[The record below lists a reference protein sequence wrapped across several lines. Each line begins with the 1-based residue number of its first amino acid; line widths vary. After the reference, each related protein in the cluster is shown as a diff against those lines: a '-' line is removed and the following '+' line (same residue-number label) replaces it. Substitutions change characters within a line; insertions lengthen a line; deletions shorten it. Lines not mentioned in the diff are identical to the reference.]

1 MTLTDVRELDY
12 MSDDNYRGPREFN
25 SYTQGYVGRLLDF
38 KRRRGED
45 ALRCGKCGSKEAP
58 NGYYDPE
65 SKKIR
70 VECASCGYACEGI
83 WKTWEGMQSLISDW
97 TRTPEQEGEVQR
109 LFREYRPKYYTPQI
123 FGIWC
128 PSCMRPDAAYAIGA
142 PGAVRM
148 ICYSCGHFSKPCET
162 AKDALMDWLDPHIF
176 IRKERGGSIMTLDE
190 LDERMKN
197 GEDEEKEE

>member
-12 MSDDNYRGPREFN
+12 MPDDIHNLFECN
-25 SYTQGYVGRLLDF
+25 SYTQKYISCLWNF
-38 KRRRGED
+38 KLRRGED
-45 ALRCGKCGSKEAP
+45 ALRCGKCGSKETP
-58 NGYYDPE
+58 NGYLDPE
-65 SKKIR
+65 SKEFV
-70 VECASCGYACEGI
+70 VECASCGYACEGV

-162 AKDALMDWLDPHIF
+162 AKDALIDWLDPHIF

>member
-1 MTLTDVRELDY
+1 MVLTDVRELDY
-12 MSDDNYRGPREFN
+12 MPDDNYRGPREFN
-25 SYTQGYVGRLLDF
+25 SYTQRYVGRLLDF

-65 SKKIR
+65 SEKIR

-162 AKDALMDWLDPHIF
+162 AKDALIDWLDPHIF

>member
-12 MSDDNYRGPREFN
+12 MPDDIHNLFECN
-25 SYTQGYVGRLLDF
+25 SYTQKYISCLWNF
-38 KRRRGED
+38 KLRRGED
-45 ALRCGKCGSKEAP
+45 ALRCGKCGSKETP
-58 NGYYDPE
+58 NGYLDPE
-65 SKKIR
+65 SKEFV
-70 VECASCGYACEGI
+70 VECASCGYACEGV